1 MSNRNTGAP
10 ASVEAF
16 LSRGRCHI
24 QSMAWGYLIDPPSPF
39 DPLGEWEKFLEQMRD
54 LPQDDEGVKLAI
66 EEAERE
72 VALKRGE
79 TERR

>member
-1 MSNRNTGAP
+1 
-10 ASVEAF
+10 
-16 LSRGRCHI
+16 
-24 QSMAWGYLIDPPSPF
+24 MAWGHLIDPPSPF
-39 DPLGEWEKFLEQMRD
+39 DPLEEWEKFLEQMRD

-79 TERR
+79 TER

>member
-1 MSNRNTGAP
+1 
-10 ASVEAF
+10 
-16 LSRGRCHI
+16 
-24 QSMAWGYLIDPPSPF
+24 MAWGYLIDPPSPF
-39 DPLGEWEKFLEQMRD
+39 DPLEEWEKFLEQMRD
-54 LPQDDEGVKLAI
+54 LSQDDEGVKLAI

>member
-1 MSNRNTGAP
+1 
-10 ASVEAF
+10 
-16 LSRGRCHI
+16 
-24 QSMAWGYLIDPPSPF
+24 MAWGDLIDPPSPF
-39 DPLGEWEKFLEQMRD
+39 APLEEWEKFLEQMRD
-54 LPQDDEGVKLAI
+54 LSQDDEGVKLAI